1 MLSRLLNKS
10 SLLFGISK
18 NSLLLG
24 TFALVTTAVLAIT
37 ADFTKD
43 RITKAEREAQQK
55 ALFEVVPR
63 NTHDNDMLADTLKVP
78 QDAWQNLGLKNGGDI
93 HLARKANETIAVIIP
108 AVAPD
113 GYSGDISMIVGVN
126 NDGSIVGVR
135 VVNHHETPGLGD
147 LIELKKSSWIL
158 NFNGKSIQVPIS
170 AQWKVKKDGGDFDQF
185 AGATITPRAV
195 VQQIHRVLTF
205 VESHRE
211 TLFKRNP
218 HPSPLPEGE
227 GVK

>member
-1 MLSRLLNKS
+1 MLSRILNKNS
-10 SLLFGISK
+10 VFFGISK

-43 RITKAEREAQQK
+43 RIAKAEREAQQK

-63 NTHDNDMLADTLKVP
+63 ATHDNDMLADTIKIP
-78 QDAWQNLGLKNGGDI
+78 QDAWQSLGLKNGGDI

-108 AVAPD
+108 AIAPD

-126 NDGSIVGVR
+126 VDGSIAGVR
-135 VVNHHETPGLGD
+135 IINHHETPGLGD
-147 LIELKKSSWIL
+147 LIELKKTSWIL
-158 NFNGKSIQVPIS
+158 SFNGKSINIPITT
-170 AQWKVKKDGGDFDQF
+170 QWNVKKDGGDFDQF

-195 VQQIHRVLTF
+195 VQQIHRVLAF

-211 TLFKRNP
+211 ALFR
-218 HPSPLPEGE
+218 
-227 GVK
+227 